1 MLTGGPGWNESE
13 STAAGRRSGSSSA
26 LRTTRWRPALQL
38 RIRSTTRWTAS
49 TASPRSSE
57 LRACGSSIWPFVRLP
72 PLSVATR
79 LATEDSVAYSLAGV
93 NGLAALDRA
102 PGLEI
107 VVTVHHGAST
117 AFGDL
122 FRVENGALAR
132 IRIPGFGGEFA
143 YEGSVTHFNVID
155 CARPRSGLI
164 WISGYGLDD
173 SSHYIQER
181 SLYRLAGDRLAQVR
195 HESSRVSVPT
205 AGRFP
210 EFAEPQPFPHC
221 LVVRNSRIQ

>member
-1 MLTGGPGWNESE
+1 V
-13 STAAGRRSGSSSA
+13 AGFVLVLMIAFLA
-26 LRTTRWRPALQL
+26 LLNGC
-38 RIRSTTRWTAS
+38 STTHRAGC
-49 TASPRSSE
+49 PPVNG
-57 LRACGSSIWPFVRLP
+57 LRGSVCGDVDGRPGLERVGIDRRGSAIWLVVRFAHH
-72 PLSVATR
+72 SVATR
-79 LATEDSVAYSLAGV
+79 LATEDSVDYSLAGV

-117 AFGDL
+117 AFGEL

-155 CARPRSGLI
+155 CARPQSGLI

-181 SLYRLAGDRLAQVR
+181 TLYRLAGDRLAQVR